1 MRTTLRI
8 EDDLIAEAKQR
19 AAKDKVS
26 LAEMINRLLR
36 SALRQKATEESNRRR
51 YREKPVAMGEPRA
64 DLTKALQRAA
74 TLEDDEIER
83 NLSLRK

>member
-8 EDDLIAEAKQR
+8 EDDLLTEAKQR
-19 AAKDKVS
+19 AAQDNVS
-26 LAEMINRLLR
+26 LAETINRLLR
-36 SALRQKATEESNRRR
+36 SALRQKSTEESKRRR

>member
-8 EDDLIAEAKQR
+8 EDDLLAEIKGRSAK
-19 AAKDKVS
+19 AKVS
-26 LAEMINRLLR
+26 VAEMVNRLLR
-36 SALRQKATEESNRRR
+36 SALQRQSEDESRRRR

-64 DLTKALQRAA
+64 DLTKALQLAA

-83 NLSLRK
+83 KMSLRK